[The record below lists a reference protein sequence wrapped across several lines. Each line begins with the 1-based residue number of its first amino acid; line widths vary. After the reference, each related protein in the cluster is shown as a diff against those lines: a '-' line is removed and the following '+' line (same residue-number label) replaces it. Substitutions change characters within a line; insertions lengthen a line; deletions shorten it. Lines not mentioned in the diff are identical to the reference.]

1 MSIDKLILSSFNHF
15 NKESNAHGNHLRPY
29 RVPDPLRTK
38 ILQAGAKDLKFV
50 HYTHATEEK
59 KHQATP
65 SLP

>member
-1 MSIDKLILSSFNHF
+1 MPMETTS
-15 NKESNAHGNHLRPY
+15 GPY

-59 KHQATP
+59 KTPGHSIP
-65 SLP
+65 SLNRQPAFA

>member
-1 MSIDKLILSSFNHF
+1 MPMETTS
-15 NKESNAHGNHLRPY
+15 GPY